1 MLLRYES
8 QEFSEEL
15 KKRMNSNKECREKAK
30 GMTWKTL
37 FIVEDIRFAVYS
49 DYLDGELVERKH
61 VSSSQIEEYRKK
73 ADFVVGIPT
82 YELSVEIAAGRKSLE
97 TLFMSGTLKL
107 EGSIF
112 KALQY
117 RGAIELA
124 GKITAQLTNESSIPS
139 KEDFVKVFSE
149 QGLL

>member
-1 MLLRYES
+1 
-8 QEFSEEL
+8 
-15 KKRMNSNKECREKAK
+15 MNSNKEYREKAK

>member
-1 MLLRYES
+1 MQLRYES
-8 QEFSEEL
+8 PEFAEEL
-15 KKRMNSNKECREKAK
+15 KRRINGNGEYRGKAK

-37 FIVEDIRFAVYS
+37 FIVEDIRFVVYS
-49 DYLDGELVERKH
+49 DYSDGELVERKH
-61 VSSSQIEEYRKK
+61 VPSSQIEEYRKK

-82 YELSVEIAAGRKSLE
+82 YELSVEIATGRKSLE

-117 RGAIELA
+117 RGAIEMA
-124 GKITAQLTNESSIPS
+124 AKITADLTNESNIPS
-139 KEDFVKVFSE
+139 KEDFVKMLSE

>member
-1 MLLRYES
+1 
-8 QEFSEEL
+8 
-15 KKRMNSNKECREKAK
+15 MNSNKECREKAK
-30 GMTWKTL
+30 AMTWKTL